1 MRLLASWLLHA
12 AALVCVAYLLPGV
25 TVDTFTSA
33 LWAAL
38 ILGLINTFIKPI
50 LTLLTLPLTVLSL
63 GVFYFILNGLMFY
76 WAGAIV
82 DGFRVDGVWWAILA
96 SLLYSLVTSVLM
108 NALLTPPVKIE
119 KLS

>member
-12 AALVCVAYLLPGV
+12 VGLMAVAYLLPGV
-25 TVDTFTSA
+25 TVESFTSA

-50 LTLLTLPLTVLSL
+50 LALLTLPLTVLTL
-63 GVFYFILNGLMFY
+63 GIFYFILNGMMFY

-82 DGFRVDGVWWAILA
+82 DGFIVDGVWWAVLA
-96 SLLYSLVTSVLM
+96 SLLYSLVTSILVNM
-108 NALLTPPVKIE
+108 LLTPPVKIE
-119 KLS
+119 RLS

>member
-12 AALVCVAYLLPGV
+12 AALMAVAYLLPGV
-25 TVDTFTSA
+25 TVDSFTSA

-50 LTLLTLPLTVLSL
+50 LTLLTLPLTVITL
-63 GVFYFILNGLMFY
+63 GIFYFILNGLMFY
-76 WAGAIV
+76 WAGSIV
-82 DGFRVDGVWWAILA
+82 DGFRVDGVLWAVLA

-108 NALLTPPVKIE
+108 NLLLTPPVKIE
-119 KLS
+119 RLS